1 MAKNKALINEYR
13 KLQESIRDTKPSV
26 YAGIALA
33 LHRKHGWGYKRIND
47 LFNESIVIW
56 NECIQSDVKMLEMCE
71 NETGINVKMKVE
83 EKACVKY

>member
-1 MAKNKALINEYR
+1 MGKNKFLINQYK
-13 KLQESIRDTKPSV
+13 KLQTNIRDTTPSV

-47 LFNESIVIW
+47 LFNESIIIW
-56 NECIQSDVKMLEMCE
+56 NECINSDMKMMEMCLK
-71 NETGINVKMKVE
+71 ETGIDVQMKVE

>member
-1 MAKNKALINEYR
+1 MGKNNFLINQYK
-13 KLQESIRDTKPSV
+13 KLQTSIRDTTPSV

-47 LFNESIVIW
+47 LFNESIIIW
-56 NECIQSDVKMLEMCE
+56 NECIRSDMKMMEMCLE
-71 NETGINVKMKVE
+71 ETGIDVQMKVE